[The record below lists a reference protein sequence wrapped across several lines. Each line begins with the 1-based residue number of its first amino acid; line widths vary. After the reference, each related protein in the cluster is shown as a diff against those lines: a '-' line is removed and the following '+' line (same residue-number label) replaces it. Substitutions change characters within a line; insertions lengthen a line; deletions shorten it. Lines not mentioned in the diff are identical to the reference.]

1 MNTLLVVINVEI
13 VIKDVLQ
20 AYINLEISNKN
31 FNKIELIF
39 DCIQNQL
46 ILLFKY
52 PEAPSNFVAKIS
64 STYLMIP
71 TSLVLYSES
80 LAN

>member
-13 VIKDVLQ
+13 VIKAVLQ
-20 AYINLEISNKN
+20 AFINLELSNKN

-39 DCIQNQL
+39 DYIQNQL

-52 PEAPSNFVAKIS
+52 PEAPSNLVAKIS